1 MSEHDNG
8 YKLVISVKKL
18 RYGRLLT
25 MKGCG
30 CAIGQII
37 DQLTPR
43 GHKLW
48 VRRKLGEAGYLAHH
62 HIHSLRYVVPEL
74 GTKLLEAGI
83 IVRAPGEYWEETDAT
98 SSVYRQSDYVV
109 ADLKDSGRASTRA
122 LKETLRQLDLEVEI
136 VE

>member
-1 MSEHDNG
+1 MSAD
-8 YKLVISVKKL
+8 KLVISLGKL
-18 RYGRLLT
+18 RGGRLLT

-48 VRRKLGEAGYLAHH
+48 VRRKLGKSGHLMMD
-62 HIHSLRYVVPEL
+62 HIKSLRYFVPEL
-74 GTKLLEAGI
+74 GERLAAAGI
-83 IVRAPGEYWEETDAT
+83 IREESPGLWVTTAKVSNIYA
-98 SSVYRQSDYVV
+98 QSDYV
-109 ADLKDSGRASTRA
+109 AGDLAISGHTDTKRLARV
-122 LKETLRQLDLEVEI
+122 LNWLDLEVEI